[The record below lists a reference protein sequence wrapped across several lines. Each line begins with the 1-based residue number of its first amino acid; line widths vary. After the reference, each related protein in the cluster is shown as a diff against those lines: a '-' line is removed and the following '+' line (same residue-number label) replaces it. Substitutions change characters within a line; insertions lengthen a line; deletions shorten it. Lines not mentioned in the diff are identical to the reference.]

1 MSMNALS
8 YASSI
13 SDAKDE
19 INRDYE
25 NGNMSEDERNW
36 RFNHVIG
43 F

>member
-1 MSMNALS
+1 MGMNALG

-19 INRDYE
+19 INRDFE
-25 NGNMSEDERNW
+25 NGYISEDERNW
-36 RFNHVIG
+36 RLNHVIG